1 MVFSDVNC
9 LRVTFIYNF
18 LEMSLL
24 YLTTLISLVHL
35 SIQSDRVSY
44 NVKTQSICS
53 ETGVLRATRDCGW
66 HADLVVMAA
75 EEILGNGCR
84 IIAFKLQWFSGSWP
98 GWFVVGVNEID
109 IKFNKYARTCYKGKL
124 RTVVSRNTMRRW
136 WSYFYDHNHKYI
148 KCCPRQN
155 SLVLR

>member
-53 ETGVLRATRDCGW
+53 EQVFFEQQETADGMQILMLWPPRKFWGMDAELLRLNC
-66 HADLVVMAA
+66 
-75 EEILGNGCR
+75 NG
-84 IIAFKLQWFSGSWP
+84 L
-98 GWFVVGVNEID
+98 VGVGPAGLLLALMKSI
-109 IKFNKYARTCYKGKL
+109 
-124 RTVVSRNTMRRW
+124 S
-136 WSYFYDHNHKYI
+136 
-148 KCCPRQN
+148 N
-155 SLVLR
+155 SINMLALVTRGSCEQ